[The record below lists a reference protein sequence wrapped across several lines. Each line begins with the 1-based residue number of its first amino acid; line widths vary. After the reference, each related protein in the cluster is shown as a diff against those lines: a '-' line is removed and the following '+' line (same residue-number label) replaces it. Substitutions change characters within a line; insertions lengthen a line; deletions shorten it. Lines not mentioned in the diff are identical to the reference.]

1 MSRIQ
6 NRLVA
11 TLLSLAAL
19 FSVTVAVQ
27 AQEEGPAIDVT
38 HYKIDA
44 ELVPDSHT
52 LKARAAVSFKPLKQ
66 TQSAVFEMNGS
77 LSISA
82 VTAPDGKTALQFIQ
96 DKVNELNVKVNLGR
110 LYEPGSE
117 VTLTFDYTGQLAT
130 PEGGPIPDKRM
141 AYVGPEGSYLLYGA
155 RWFPFHGYASD
166 LATSEIA
173 RS

>member
-1 MSRIQ
+1 MFRIQ
-6 NRLVA
+6 NRLVPA
-11 TLLSLAAL
+11 LMFLAILLSGSAA
-19 FSVTVAVQ
+19 VH

-82 VTAPDGKTALQFIQ
+82 VTAPDGKTALQFKI
-96 DKVNELNVKVNLGR
+96 GR
-110 LYEPGSE
+110 
-117 VTLTFDYTGQLAT
+117 
-130 PEGGPIPDKRM
+130 
-141 AYVGPEGSYLLYGA
+141 
-155 RWFPFHGYASD
+155 ASCR
-166 LATSEIA
+166 E
-173 RS
+173 